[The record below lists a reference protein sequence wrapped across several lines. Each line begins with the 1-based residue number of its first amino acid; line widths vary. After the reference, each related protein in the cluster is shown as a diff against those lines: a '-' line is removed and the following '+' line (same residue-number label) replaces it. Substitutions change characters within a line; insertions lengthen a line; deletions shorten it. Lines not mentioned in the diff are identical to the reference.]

1 MTEDLMSEDL
11 GKLEPDQ
18 KEAMLRAVQGMDRIM
33 LLMLLSTGLPLK
45 DLIELRI
52 FDLNLEDG
60 FVSAPSGQRLALSS
74 ELLQELKGYVR
85 DRPPRGYLFEG
96 LCGKPVTVKWRRCVL
111 DKLLESVQ
119 AQQQD
124 LSPAR

>member
-18 KEAMLRAVQGMDRIM
+18 KEAMLQAVQGMDRIM
-33 LLMLLSTGLPLK
+33 LLMLLSTGLSLK
-45 DLIELRI
+45 DLIELRVS
-52 FDLNLEDG
+52 DLNLEDG
-60 FVSAPSGQRLALSS
+60 FVQIPSGRRLPLSL

-85 DRPPRGYLFEG
+85 DRPAKGYLFEG
-96 LCGKPVTVKWRRCVL
+96 RCGKPVTVKWRRCVL

-124 LSPAR
+124 LSPAK